1 MNRVVNAPIASMSS
15 KFETQLLLSRPY
27 LTRNQLLKLQS
38 STITDRRAYNQKKIV
53 IFRFLSDICIQFK
66 FPRRTLE
73 TAVYFYQRYYVFNRF
88 ETELCYTVAT
98 SCLLLSCKQVETIKK
113 ANEICGVSLRLRSA
127 AKVTPDMIDSFKKR
141 VLQIELRILE
151 ACAFDYRV
159 NGSVHIDE
167 YVVKFGRELNFD
179 CETCHLAWIIAYDA
193 LKLETLLIVPQHTL
207 ALAVLKTAHELLH
220 PTGSWPKMRYNA
232 FETDENSVSQAYF
245 DILNFFINSFSI
257 CDLRDNLPNG
267 VPPVSI
273 DTFIELKKNAGHE
286 HGLKDVS
293 EDAIEADAYLTTQR
307 DYNIRERRYV
317 LSAQLVADEA
327 RQKNVNNH

>member
-1 MNRVVNAPIASMSS
+1 MSS

-27 LTRNQLLKLQS
+27 LTRKQLLKLQS
-38 STITDRRAYNQKKIV
+38 NTITDRRTYNQKKIA
-53 IFRFLSDICIQFK
+53 IYKFLSDICIQLK

-73 TAVYFYQRYYVFNRF
+73 TAVYFYQRYYVFNVF

-113 ANEICGVSLRLRSA
+113 ANEICSVSLRLRSA
-127 AKVTPDMIDSFKKR
+127 GKVTPDIIDNFKKR

-159 NGSVHIDE
+159 NNSVHIDE
-167 YVVKFGRELNFD
+167 YVVKMGRELKLD
-179 CETCHLAWIIAYDA
+179 YQTCHLAWVIAYDA
-193 LKLETLLIVPQHTL
+193 LKLETLLIVPQHTI

-220 PTGSWPKMRYNA
+220 SRESWPKFRYSA
-232 FETDENSVSQAYF
+232 FETDEYSVSQAYF

-257 CDLRDNLPNG
+257 CDLRENLPAG

-286 HGLKDVS
+286 FGLKEASD
-293 EDAIEADAYLTTQR
+293 DAIEADAYLTTQR
-307 DYNIRERRYV
+307 DFSIRERRYV
-317 LSAQLVADEA
+317 LSPKLVADEA
-327 RQKNVNNH
+327 QQKNFNNHR